1 MTATLVQ
8 GSLPEGREVAR
19 LRDELE
25 QTFTQIGDRYGVS
38 RQAAHKAY
46 KTYMRRRAANAGK

>member
-1 MTATLVQ
+1 MTAMLVS

-19 LRDELE
+19 LRDELN
-25 QTFTQIGDRYGVS
+25 QTFTQIGERYGVS

-46 KTYMRRRAANAGK
+46 RTYIRRRAEAAK